1 MLDHLGGKIV
11 LPEPFGLR
19 HSWASQP
26 WTHRFMA
33 DDALRAATPVL
44 RAVHS
49 AAITVMEENGVDVS
63 KFNNRSGIL
72 SNMVQDAS
80 PSEADV
86 F

>member
-1 MLDHLGGKIV
+1 M
-11 LPEPFGLR
+11 
-19 HSWASQP
+19 
-26 WTHRFMA
+26 
-33 DDALRAATPVL
+33 L

-86 F
+86 Y

>member
-1 MLDHLGGKIV
+1 
-11 LPEPFGLR
+11 
-19 HSWASQP
+19 
-26 WTHRFMA
+26 MA

-49 AAITVMEENGVDVS
+49 AVITVMKENGVDVT
-63 KFNNRSGIL
+63 KFTNRSDIL

-86 F
+86 Y